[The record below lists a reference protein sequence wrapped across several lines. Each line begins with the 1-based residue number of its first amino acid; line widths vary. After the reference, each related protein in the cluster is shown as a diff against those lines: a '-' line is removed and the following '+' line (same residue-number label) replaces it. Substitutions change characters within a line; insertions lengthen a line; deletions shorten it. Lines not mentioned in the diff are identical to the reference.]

1 MHIIFIG
8 GNAAGMS
15 AAAKAQRSLKDGK
28 ITVYEQGEIVAFGS
42 CGLPYY
48 VADYFDDSPRM
59 IARTPEAF
67 IESGINLKL
76 KHRVVA
82 LDVSKK
88 EVSVENDQGE
98 TFVDHYD
105 KLVITSGA
113 SPVVPPFPGKD
124 LKNIFS
130 LRELADGDAIKAAI
144 GHTGENAVI
153 VGGGFIGLEL
163 AEALEK
169 QGKKV
174 RIIELE
180 NRIMK
185 AFLDEDFSTV
195 VENEL
200 RTKGVQLCL
209 GEKVLKFT
217 GSDSVQFV
225 ETDKATYP
233 ADLVVLSIGVRPN
246 TGFLKGSGIKQLGN
260 SAIIV
265 DNRGESSI
273 KDIYSAGDCAAVEHM
288 ISKKAVYSPLGTT
301 ANKLGRIIGESLSG
315 GTKVYP
321 GTLSSSCVK
330 VFDMEAGRT
339 GYSSGEIELL
349 KLETSSVLVKDK
361 NQTDYY
367 PGQEEILLK
376 VTYMKDSRKII
387 SAQCAGRNGAVLRI
401 NALAVA
407 IQKEMSIDE
416 LAMADFCYSPP
427 FSRTWDVMN
436 RAGNIAR

>member
-1 MHIIFIG
+1 MHIIVIG

-15 AAAKAQRSLKDGK
+15 AAAKAHRSLKDSK

-76 KHRVVA
+76 RHRVVA
-82 LDVSKK
+82 LDAIKK
-88 EVSVENDQGE
+88 VVTVENNQGE

-124 LKNIFS
+124 LDNIFS
-130 LRELADGDAIKAAI
+130 LRELDDGDAIKTAI
-144 GHTGENAVI
+144 KHTGENAVI

-169 QGKKV
+169 QGKNV

-180 NRIMK
+180 DRVMK
-185 AFLDEDFSTV
+185 AFLDEDFTSV
-195 VENEL
+195 VEDEL
-200 RTKGVQLCL
+200 RDQGIQLCL

-217 GSDSVQFV
+217 GSGSVENV
-225 ETDKATYP
+225 ETDKGTYP

-246 TGFLKGSGIKQLGN
+246 TAFVKGSGIELLDNG
-260 SAIIV
+260 AIIV

-288 ISKKAVYSPLGTT
+288 LSKKPVYSPLGTT

-315 GTKVYP
+315 GSKVYP

-339 GYSSGEIELL
+339 GYSSREIEQLG
-349 KLETSSVLVKDK
+349 LETASVLIKDK

-367 PGQEEILLK
+367 PGQEEIFLK
-376 VTYMKDSRKII
+376 ISYLSDSREIV
-387 SAQCAGRNGAVLRI
+387 SAQCAGKNGAVLRI
-401 NALAVA
+401 NT
-407 IQKEMSIDE
+407 
-416 LAMADFCYSPP
+416 LAMAIQNGMCIDDLGMSDFCYSPP

-436 RAGNIAR
+436 RAGNVAK